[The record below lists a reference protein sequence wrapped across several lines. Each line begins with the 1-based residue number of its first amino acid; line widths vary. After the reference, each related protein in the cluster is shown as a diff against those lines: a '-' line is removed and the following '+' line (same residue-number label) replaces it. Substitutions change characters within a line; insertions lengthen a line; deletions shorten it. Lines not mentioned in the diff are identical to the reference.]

1 MGGRNPQEERES
13 EGLAGRGAAV
23 PLTGFQRDV
32 LSILAAARTTEGYLA
47 GGAALHTPEQSVR
60 VSRDLDF
67 FHDALEEVG
76 AAFEEDRAALIE
88 AGYSLQVLMSQPG
101 YVRALVGREGRHT
114 QIDWAHDSAWRFMP
128 TTRTPEGFVVP
139 HKVDLA
145 LNKTLALAGR
155 DEPRD
160 FVDILYAH
168 ERILVLGTLVWAA
181 VGKDPGFT
189 PLSLLAQL
197 KRRGRHRHEDIE
209 RLDLTEPFD
218 LAGAKSIWLAALS
231 DAEDFVHSRPADEV
245 GCLYY
250 SPGKDRF
257 VAPLPGIP
265 LDGQGLVTH
274 FARTG
279 GVLPQPAGLEIE
291 GSE

>member
-1 MGGRNPQEERES
+1 M
-13 EGLAGRGAAV
+13 AGCEAAV
-23 PLTGFQRDV
+23 PLTDFQRDV

-47 GGAALHTPEQSVR
+47 GGAALHAPERSLR
-60 VSRDLDF
+60 ISRDLDF

-76 AAFEEDRAALIE
+76 TAFDEDRAALLE

-101 YVRALVGREGRHT
+101 YVRALVGRMGQHT
-114 QIDWAHDSAWRFMP
+114 RIDWAHDSAWRFMP
-128 TTRTPEGFVVP
+128 TVRAHGGFMVL
-139 HKVDLA
+139 HEVDLA

-168 ERILVLGTLVWAA
+168 ERILMLGALVWAA

-189 PLSLLAQL
+189 PFSLLAQL
-197 KRRGRHRHEDIE
+197 KRRGRHRREDIE

-218 LAGAKSIWLAALS
+218 LVGAKSIWLAALS
-231 DAEDFVHSRPADEV
+231 NAEDFVRSRPTAEV

-250 SPGKDRF
+250 SSDKDCF
-257 VAPLPGIP
+257 VAPLPDTP
-265 LDGQGLVTH
+265 LEDQGLVTH
-274 FARTG
+274 FAQTG

-291 GSE
+291 RSE

>member
-1 MGGRNPQEERES
+1 M
-13 EGLAGRGAAV
+13 
-23 PLTGFQRDV
+23 PLTGLQREV
-32 LSILAAARTTEGYLA
+32 LSILAVARTSEGYLA
-47 GGAALHTPEQSVR
+47 GGAALHAPEQSVR
-60 VSRDLDF
+60 ISRDLDF
-67 FHDALEEVG
+67 FHDAVEEVG

-88 AGYSLQVLMSQPG
+88 AGYSLQVLVSQPG
-101 YVRALVGREGRHT
+101 YIRALVGREGRHT

-128 TTRTPEGFVVP
+128 TVRTPEGFMIL
-139 HKVDLA
+139 HDVDLA

-168 ERILVLGTLVWAA
+168 ERILVLGALVWAA

-197 KRRGRHRHEDIE
+197 KRRGRHRPEDIE

-231 DAEDFVHSRPADEV
+231 DAEDFVRSRPTAEV

-250 SPGKDRF
+250 SPGQDRF
-257 VAPLPGIP
+257 VAPLPDTP
-265 LDGQGLVTH
+265 LKDQGLVTH
-274 FARTG
+274 FAQTG
-279 GVLPQPAGLEIE
+279 GVLPCPARMEIDR
-291 GSE
+291 SE

>member
-1 MGGRNPQEERES
+1 M
-13 EGLAGRGAAV
+13 
-23 PLTGFQRDV
+23 PLTDFQRGV
-32 LSILAAARTTEGYLA
+32 LSVLAAARTTQGYLA
-47 GGAALHTPEQSVR
+47 GGGALHAAERSVR
-60 VSRDLDF
+60 MSRDLDF

-76 AAFEEDRAALIE
+76 AAFEEDRAALVE
-88 AGYSLQVLMSQPG
+88 AGYSLQVLVSQPG
-101 YVRALVGREGRHT
+101 YVRALVERKGRQT

-128 TTRTPEGFVVP
+128 TVRAPDGFMVL
-139 HKVDLA
+139 HEVDLA

-168 ERILVLGTLVWAA
+168 ERILVLGGLVWAA

-197 KRRGRHRHEDIE
+197 KRRGRHRQEDIE

-218 LAGAKSIWLAALS
+218 LAGAKSTWLDALS
-231 DAEDFVHSRPADEV
+231 DAEDFVRSRPADEV

-250 SPGKDRF
+250 SPSEDRF
-257 VAPLPGIP
+257 VAPLPDTP
-265 LDGQGLVTH
+265 LEDQGLVTH
-274 FARTG
+274 FAQTG
-279 GVLPQPAGLEIE
+279 GVLPQPAGVEIE
-291 GSE
+291 RPE